1 MKRFIY
7 KIDRFIGIAALLA
20 VAFGAV
26 CVYMGPTGK
35 PECIGTARD
44 SLHDGME
51 YINTVVL
58 AEMKSVC
65 DSQIEFETS
74 EILRGDM
81 RETASCSRRARPICC
96 FSQKMTR

>member
-1 MKRFIY
+1 MKKLLY
-7 KIDRFIGIAALLA
+7 KIDRFVGVAVLAAVVLG
-20 VAFGAV
+20 VV
-26 CVYMGPTGK
+26 CVYVGPMGK
-35 PECIGTARD
+35 PKHISIVRD

-81 RETASCSRRARPICC
+81 REKTFWVYDDS
-96 FSQKMTR
+96 KLLKTG